1 MQDFSSVNIKNMI
14 IHNVGNKVKGE
25 SLDLSTEICDTNNKV
40 TNQYLKQFFFSTF
53 KFDITYRFVHETDIA
68 MNEIYNYVKH
78 IFDNSDQF
86 YEQSVNIAKHLYEVS
101 VHPNIKA
108 GELCIVYLQNCIIDD
123 NVTDA
128 VGIYKSESKD
138 YYLQVNS
145 TENGY
150 DIECQQGINPKKL
163 DKGCLIFN
171 SSDSNYKVCVVDKNV
186 NDAMYW
192 KKLFLMIKEE
202 KNEYV
207 NTSKTLKSCKR
218 YIAKNEDLEPKKKL
232 ELINNS
238 VEYFENNDEFD
249 LEKFSEKVFNN
260 KKYVRKIESM
270 GEGLVLFEISVVD
283 KRVGQN
289 YHLFFEDKRK
299 PPLDIAINPDDGMI
313 EYISYFAQDEM
324 INNISD
330 IPEIINEDMGISIC
344 NKDFNEDNMNVTV
357 DGRFKFWKLENTILI
372 LKNDIEELV
381 LNAYRIN
388 DLNNLL
394 FLGDDFVGIE
404 FKNLNQE
411 EILEI
416 HNSKCL
422 L

>member
-1 MQDFSSVNIKNMI
+1 MVHVGKDKYIFSDGEENNRRLSVKEIARIQTFPDWYKFSRGTNSRNDNAKLDLVYKQIGNAVPVRLALAVAEPIAEFAKTQLEQEKEDTKYVIVHETEKRMMAQKSNNTFWIESGDDMQDFSSVNIKNMI

-192 KKLFLMIKEE
+192 KKLFLMIEEE
-202 KNEYV
+202 KNEYA
-207 NTSKTLKSCKR
+207 NTSKALKSCKR
-218 YIAKNEDLEPKKKL
+218 YIAKNEDLEPEKKL

-260 KKYVRKIESM
+260 KEESDKFKVYLDSYEIDNKFSISSNAVTKI
-270 GEGLVLFEISVVD
+270 
-283 KRVGQN
+283 K
-289 YHLFFEDKRK
+289 K
-299 PPLDIAINPDDGMI
+299 
-313 EYISYFAQDEM
+313 
-324 INNISD
+324 
-330 IPEIINEDMGISIC
+330 
-344 NKDFNEDNMNVTV
+344 
-357 DGRFKFWKLENTILI
+357 TI
-372 LKNDIEELV
+372 K
-381 LNAYRIN
+381 
-388 DLNNLL
+388 
-394 FLGDDFVGIE
+394 G
-404 FKNLNQE
+404 
-411 EILEI
+411 
-416 HNSKCL
+416 
-422 L
+422 

>member
-101 VHPNIKA
+101 VHPN
-108 GELCIVYLQNCIIDD
+108 YL
-123 NVTDA
+123 
-128 VGIYKSESKD
+128 EF
-138 YYLQVNS
+138 NS

-192 KKLFLMIKEE
+192 KKLFLMIEEE
-202 KNEYV
+202 KNEYA

-232 ELINNS
+232 
-238 VEYFENNDEFD
+238 
-249 LEKFSEKVFNN
+249 
-260 KKYVRKIESM
+260 
-270 GEGLVLFEISVVD
+270 
-283 KRVGQN
+283 
-289 YHLFFEDKRK
+289 
-299 PPLDIAINPDDGMI
+299 
-313 EYISYFAQDEM
+313 
-324 INNISD
+324 
-330 IPEIINEDMGISIC
+330 
-344 NKDFNEDNMNVTV
+344 
-357 DGRFKFWKLENTILI
+357 
-372 LKNDIEELV
+372 
-381 LNAYRIN
+381 
-388 DLNNLL
+388 
-394 FLGDDFVGIE
+394 
-404 FKNLNQE
+404 
-411 EILEI
+411 
-416 HNSKCL
+416 
-422 L
+422 